1 MVKERKEPT
10 ISAIKP
16 EQDEIA
22 RHRQR
27 NKASRAS
34 SALPYSSR
42 PVVVRSKLAPLALLL
57 AMAAV
62 AIAGYAC
69 WQLISAQVFLQ
80 SAEARIA
87 ELEGRLELSDDES
100 AQSVTALQAKLKW
113 ADSEI
118 RKLWGVSYDRN
129 RKAIAANKKAL
140 DSIAAQN
147 KKIQQAIKNYGAEL
161 KLVNDLI
168 EAQQNAL
175 SQGEQVQ
182 QQLQSQLQSLTNRVQ
197 ALAELETSLKNR
209 IAANEQAIEAI
220 DAFRRSVNRD
230 LLQLKSA
237 AGG

>member
-1 MVKERKEPT
+1 MVSERKEPT

-27 NKASRAS
+27 HHKTARTPA
-34 SALPYSSR
+34 AAVR
-42 PVVVRSKLAPLALLL
+42 HAQPVVVGSRLALLALFL
-57 AMAAV
+57 AMGAV
-62 AIAGYAC
+62 AVAGYAY
-69 WQLISAQVFLQ
+69 WQMMSAQVQLQ
-80 SAEARIA
+80 SAELRIA

-129 RKAIAANKKAL
+129 RKAIEANKKAIASANGTTKKVQQ
-140 DSIAAQN
+140 SIKGQAAD
-147 KKIQQAIKNYGAEL
+147 L
-161 KLVNDLI
+161 KLINDLI

-175 SQGEQVQ
+175 SQGEKSQR
-182 QQLQSQLQSLTNRVQ
+182 QLQSQIQSLTDRLQ
-197 ALAELETSLKNR
+197 KLADLEASLKSR
-209 IAANEQAIEAI
+209 IATNEEAIEAI

-230 LLQLKSA
+230 LLQLKS
-237 AGG
+237 GG